1 MRIQFFGA
9 ARTVTGSKH
18 LITTEKGIKIL
29 LDCGLFQG
37 IQTDE
42 FNQNFGFKPA
52 EVDYLIL
59 SHAHID
65 HSGLI
70 PRLVRQGFQGPIYCT
85 SATADLCKIM
95 LLDSAHI
102 QVKDLE
108 RINKRRLKQG
118 RPLLDELYNAEDAE
132 KALTMFRTVRYGQ
145 TFHLGENNEIA
156 VHLTDAAHLLGSA
169 AVHLSIPDKGSF
181 KHITFTGDIGRP
193 DDNILRKPDTFPQAD
208 IIICES
214 TYGDRLHEQESD
226 LHAHLLRVVSETCV
240 KNGGKLIIP
249 AFAIDRTQELI
260 YALDQ
265 LSSAGKL
272 PRIPV
277 YIDSPLAIRATT
289 IMKEHDE
296 CFNPEILEYIEKDGD
311 AFAFPNLHYVS
322 AVEQSMALNDKT
334 EPCIIISASGMA
346 EAGRI
351 KHHIKNNIGDPKC
364 TILLVGYAGP
374 NTLAGALKRG
384 DRQVNIFGEMFDVK
398 CGVEVM
404 DSFSGHGDYQEMLAF
419 LSCQNP
425 ASVKKVFLVHGEY
438 ETQVA
443 FKLKLQNAGYKHVL
457 IPALYESVEV

>member
-181 KHITFTGDIGRP
+181 KQLTFTGDIGRP

-384 DRQVNIFGEMFDVK
+384 DKQVNIFGEMFDVK

>member
-18 LITTEKGIKIL
+18 LITTEKGTKIL

-42 FNQNFGFKPA
+42 FNQNFGFKPSQ
-52 EVDYLIL
+52 VDYLVL

-70 PRLVRQGFQGPIYCT
+70 PRLVKKGFTGPIYCT
-85 SATADLCKIM
+85 AATADLCRIM

-102 QVKDLE
+102 QEKDLE
-108 RINKRRLKQG
+108 RINRRRLRQG
-118 RPLLDELYNAEDAE
+118 RPLLEELYNGEDAE
-132 KALTMFRTVRYGQ
+132 KALSLLRPVQYGQ
-145 TFHLGENNEIA
+145 TFHLGADNEVA
-156 VHLTDAAHLLGSA
+156 VFFTDAAHILGSA
-169 AVHLSIPDKGSF
+169 AVHLSIPDQGTF
-181 KHITFTGDIGRP
+181 KQLTFTGDIGRP
-193 DDNILRKPDTFPQAD
+193 EDNILRKPDVFPQAD

-214 TYGDRLHEQESD
+214 TYGDRLHEKDIDMKE
-226 LHAHLLRVVSETCV
+226 HLLKVVEETCV
-240 KNGGKLIIP
+240 KRRGKVIIP
-249 AFAIDRTQELI
+249 AFAVDRTQELI

-272 PRIPV
+272 PRIDV
-277 YIDSPLAIRATT
+277 YIDSPLAIRATR
-289 IMKEHDE
+289 IMKEHEE
-296 CFNPEILEYIEKDGD
+296 CFNPEILDYIEKDGD

-322 AVEQSMALNDKT
+322 DVTESIALNDKK

-351 KHHIKNNIGDPKC
+351 KHHIKNNIGDPNS
-364 TILLVGYAGP
+364 TILLVGYASP

-384 DRQVNIFGEMFDVK
+384 DAEVNIFGEMFPVRTRI
-398 CGVEVM
+398 EVM
-404 DSFSGHGDYQEMLAF
+404 DSFSAHGDYNEMIQF

-425 ASVKKVFLVHGEY
+425 AQVKKVFLVHGEY

-443 FKLKLQNAGYKHVL
+443 FKIKLEQAGYKNIH

>member
-18 LITTEKGIKIL
+18 LITTEKGTKIL

-42 FNQNFGFKPA
+42 FNQEFGFKPA
-52 EVDYLIL
+52 EVDYLVL

-70 PRLVRQGFQGPIYCT
+70 PRLVRKGFSGPIYCT
-85 SATADLCKIM
+85 AATADLCRIM

-102 QVKDLE
+102 QEKDLE
-108 RINKRRLKQG
+108 RINRRRQKQG
-118 RPLLDELYNAEDAE
+118 RPILEELYNGEDAE
-132 KALTMFRTVRYGQ
+132 KALNLLRPVQYNQ
-145 TFHLGENNEIA
+145 TFHLGADNEVA
-156 VHLTDAAHLLGSA
+156 VFFTDAAHILGSA
-169 AVHLSIPDKGSF
+169 AVHLSIPDQGTF
-181 KHITFTGDIGRP
+181 KKLTFTGDIGRP
-193 DDNILRKPDTFPQAD
+193 EDNILRKPDPFPQAD
-208 IIICES
+208 FIICES
-214 TYGDRLHEQESD
+214 TYGDRLHQKETD
-226 LHAHLLRVVSETCV
+226 LQAHLQSVVQETCV
-240 KNGGKLIIP
+240 ERRGKVIIP

-265 LSSAGKL
+265 LSSAGRL
-272 PRIPV
+272 PRINV
-277 YIDSPLAIRATT
+277 YIDSPLAIRATR
-289 IMKEHDE
+289 IMKEHEE
-296 CFNPEILEYIEKDGD
+296 CFNPEILDYIEKDGD
-311 AFAFPNLHYVS
+311 AFAFPNLHYISDVS
-322 AVEQSMALNDKT
+322 ESIALNDTK

-351 KHHIKNNIGDPKC
+351 KHHIKNNIGDANS
-364 TILLVGYAGP
+364 TILLVGYASP

-384 DRQVNIFGEMFDVK
+384 DKEVNIFGEMHQVK
-398 CGVEVM
+398 SRVEVM
-404 DSFSGHGDYQEMLAF
+404 DSFSAHGDYDEMLQF

-425 ASVKKVFLVHGEY
+425 KHVRKVFLVHGEY

-443 FKLKLQNAGYKHVL
+443 FKIKLEKAGFKEIH

>member
-181 KHITFTGDIGRP
+181 KQITFTGDIGRP

-226 LHAHLLRVVSETCV
+226 LHAHLLRVVGDTCV